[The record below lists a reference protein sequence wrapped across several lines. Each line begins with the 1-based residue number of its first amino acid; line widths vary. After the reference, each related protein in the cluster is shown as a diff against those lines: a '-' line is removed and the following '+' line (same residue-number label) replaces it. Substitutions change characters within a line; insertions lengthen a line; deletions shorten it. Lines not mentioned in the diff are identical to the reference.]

1 MISIIT
7 INNESISIINEG
19 KEMICNFDFFLRF
32 SEEAKG
38 EVEVEVLDE
47 EEVKVVVEE
56 VEVVVEEVELEQ
68 EDMVEDEV

>member
-1 MISIIT
+1 
-7 INNESISIINEG
+7 
-19 KEMICNFDFFLRF
+19 MICNFDFFLRF

-56 VEVVVEEVELEQ
+56 VEVEQ
-68 EDMVEDEV
+68 QDMVEEEV

>member
-1 MISIIT
+1 
-7 INNESISIINEG
+7 
-19 KEMICNFDFFLRF
+19 MICNFDFFLRF

-56 VEVVVEEVELEQ
+56 RRWLWRRWRWSRRIWWRRRCRWKRW
-68 EDMVEDEV
+68 

>member
-1 MISIIT
+1 
-7 INNESISIINEG
+7 
-19 KEMICNFDFFLRF
+19 MICNFDFFLRF
-32 SEEAKG
+32 YEEAKG

-56 VEVVVEEVELEQ
+56 VVVEEVDVEQ